1 MHFRSHG
8 NKIYST
14 VHDLWGYNYLEDT
27 GIYLDKAANIR
38 EIDLGKHGFGRL
50 LAFGYPESY
59 YDKPLTKTLFAQLNF
74 DIADNGDFYVSFEA
88 DSLMYRYDLD
98 YNQLVCFGFA
108 GRDMDLNYLRWD
120 SYDQPWKERL
130 AERMSRGFYNAV
142 EYVDETGL
150 LFRSYR
156 KGGGS
161 VTDGLQVYRDGVLVG
176 DVDVPLGFGWPV
188 MWLLIIIPMWCPT
201 RRESGCICSV
211 LNGLPHR
218 KNKFRALAGAFRSSL
233 FT

>member
-1 MHFRSHG
+1 
-8 NKIYST
+8 
-14 VHDLWGYNYLEDT
+14 
-27 GIYLDKAANIR
+27 
-38 EIDLGKHGFGRL
+38 
-50 LAFGYPESY
+50 
-59 YDKPLTKTLFAQLNF
+59 
-74 DIADNGDFYVSFEA
+74 
-88 DSLMYRYDLD
+88 MYRYDHD
-98 YNQLVCFGFA
+98 YNQLACFGFA

-176 DVDVPLGFGWPV
+176 DVGVPLGFRMAGYVAPYYYSYVVPDEEGERLYMFRFKWPST
-188 MWLLIIIPMWCPT
+188 P
-201 RRESGCICSV
+201 EE
-211 LNGLPHR
+211 
-218 KNKFRALAGAFRSSL
+218 
-233 FT
+233 

>member
-1 MHFRSHG
+1 M
-8 NKIYST
+8 
-14 VHDLWGYNYLEDT
+14 EDT

-38 EIDLGKHGFGRL
+38 EVDLGKHGFGRL

-88 DSLMYRYDLD
+88 DSLMYRYDHD
-98 YNQLVCFGFA
+98 YNQLACFGFA

-130 AERMSRGFYNAV
+130 AERMARGFYNAV

-161 VTDGLQVYRDGVLVG
+161 ATDGLQVYRDGVLVG
-176 DVDVPLGFGWPV
+176 DVDVPQGFRMAGYVEPYYYSYVVSDEEGERLYMFRFKWPSA
-188 MWLLIIIPMWCPT
+188 P
-201 RRESGCICSV
+201 EE
-211 LNGLPHR
+211 
-218 KNKFRALAGAFRSSL
+218 
-233 FT
+233 